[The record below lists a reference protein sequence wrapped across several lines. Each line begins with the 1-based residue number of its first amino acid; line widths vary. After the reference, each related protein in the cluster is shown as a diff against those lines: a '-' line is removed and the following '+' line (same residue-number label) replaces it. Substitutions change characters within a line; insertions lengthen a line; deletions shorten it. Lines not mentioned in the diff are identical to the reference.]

1 MREENVPDRVGEDLR
16 EQPKKVMLTFDVE
29 GLPPKQDFFDH
40 ASAMYVNKTLDLLEE
55 KDFKGIFFLTGTV
68 AEQIRRYPE
77 IVERLACH
85 EIGYH
90 SSTHA
95 RPTITECTDV
105 ASYEEAVS
113 VSLKRETSRIGF
125 GNRHFEDEGGIL
137 ALRKTFLRNDIRAF
151 RAPFLAWSPPHL
163 EALKRLGIT
172 FDFSSGIS
180 DDPVFF
186 RGIEFYPYPIPID
199 GVVRTFV
206 HKDPEDFFVQPI
218 TSTLLRRN
226 VTVLVMHP
234 SNLPVK
240 NPFASAD
247 KLKVGGEIRTKFV
260 ISFQRLLLDSIH
272 FLQKTNLIQVTSS
285 LGQKG
290 QPLCP
295 EKIDVKR
302 IYRLSVKEVTR
313 LFDCNPRFVLS
324 HFTRFFGQR
333 KESEFN

>member
-1 MREENVPDRVGEDLR
+1 MREENVPDRVGEELR

-29 GLPPKQDFFDH
+29 GLPPKQDFFDD

-55 KDFKGIFFLTGTV
+55 KGFEGIFFLTGTV
-68 AEQIRRYPE
+68 GEQIRRYPD

-85 EIGYH
+85 KIGYH
-90 SSTHA
+90 SSSHA
-95 RPTITECTDV
+95 RPTIIEYTDV
-105 ASYEEAVS
+105 DNYEEAVAES
-113 VSLKRETSRIGF
+113 VKRETSRTGS
-125 GNRHFEDEGGIL
+125 GRRRFEEEGGIL
-137 ALRKTFLRNDIRAF
+137 ALRKTFPRNDIRAF

-163 EALKRLGIT
+163 EALKRLGIP

-180 DDPVFF
+180 DDPTFF

-206 HKDPEDFFVQPI
+206 HKAPGNFFVQPI

-226 VTVLVMHP
+226 VTVLAMHP

-247 KLKVGGEIRTKFV
+247 KLKVGGKIRTKFI

-272 FLQKTNLIQVTSS
+272 FLQKTDLIQVTSS
-285 LGQKG
+285 LSQTW
-290 QPLCP
+290 QPLCQ
-295 EKIDVKR
+295 EKIDVER
-302 IYRLSVKEVTR
+302 IYRLSVQEVKR
-313 LFDCNPRFVLS
+313 LFGCNPRFVLS
-324 HFTRFFGQR
+324 HFRRFFGQL
-333 KESEFN
+333 KATELN